1 MEPKG
6 AVFSTGEA
14 TRPFAVSEEASLHPT
29 GYGRESRRL
38 VGDQMVGP
46 ASRVIPVSADQ
57 QGTAEG
63 VYLDYNGSAPLD
75 PRVAEIMLAALTEG
89 AGNASSTHH
98 FGRRQ
103 AAAVDEAREH
113 VAALV
118 GGRAS
123 NVVFTAGATEANNLA
138 LRGAAEGSPADRQRV
153 VISAVEH
160 ASVRETARWLHER
173 GSLELDVVP
182 VTDGGYVDLRALEEI
197 LDEDVLL
204 VSVMSANSETGV
216 LNPVAEI
223 AELARAVGAL
233 FHCDATQ
240 SAGRLPFDLE
250 EIGADLVSLSSH
262 KICGP
267 TGVGALVGTRHS
279 LRRLSPIIHGGGHE
293 RGLRS
298 GSLNVAGIV
307 GFGAASRIAF
317 GERTAESARV
327 AELRDRLTG
336 SLMSRLSG
344 VREIG
349 DVSRRLPNT
358 ANIRFEGADAEAV
371 VANMDPVAASTGS
384 ACSSGAIE
392 PSEVLLAM
400 GIPRDAASESVRF
413 SVGRFTMREDIDVAV
428 ESAVAAV
435 EFVRMMTKEGE

>member
-6 AVFSTGEA
+6 EVFTAGEVA
-14 TRPFAVSEEASLHPT
+14 RPFAVSEKASLNYP
-29 GYGRESRRL
+29 GNSKGSLRFA
-38 VGDQMVGP
+38 GDKVLGLT
-46 ASRVIPVSADQ
+46 SRVVPVSSDHQRAL
-57 QGTAEG
+57 AG

-75 PRVAEIMLAALTEG
+75 PRVAEIMVAALTEG
-89 AGNASSTHH
+89 AGNASSTHR

-103 AAAVDEAREH
+103 AVAVDEAREH

-138 LRGAAEGSPADRQRV
+138 LRGAAEGSPADRKRI

-160 ASVRETARWLHER
+160 ASVREPAHWIHER
-173 GSLELDVVP
+173 GPLKLDVVP
-182 VTDGGYVDLRALEEI
+182 VTTGGYVDLRALEDI
-197 LDEDVLL
+197 LDNDVLL

-223 AELARAVGAL
+223 AERARAVGAL

-250 EIGADLVSLSSH
+250 EIGAELVSLSSH

-307 GFGAASRIAF
+307 GFGAAARIALE
-317 GERTAESARV
+317 ERTSESERI
-327 AELRDRLTG
+327 AELRDQLTE
-336 SLMSRLSG
+336 SLKSRLSG
-344 VREIG
+344 VHDVG
-349 DVSRRLPNT
+349 DVTRRLPNT
-358 ANIRFEGADAEAV
+358 ANVQFEGADAEAV

-384 ACSSGAIE
+384 ACSSGALE
-392 PSEVLLAM
+392 PSDALLAM

-413 SVGRFTMREDIDVAV
+413 SLGRFTTRQDIDFAA
-428 ESAVAAV
+428 ENTIAAV
-435 EFVRMMTKEGE
+435 EYVRTMTKEGE